1 MTGQAGT
8 QQLID
13 GKYEIVREL
22 SRDGHVT
29 LSEVRAGE
37 GVTRQVAWFDVTT
50 PADRQAFHA
59 YRTAVRTLAPAGLT
73 DVVARPGAYY
83 AVWQPVTGVPLE
95 TVMVQPSKPEE
106 TVDAVRALAARLAVH
121 GFALADA
128 DIVVEGHEPR
138 IAYLRPAHRTPEDA
152 ALMNTATLAALSG
165 GRVRPRRQPGAWLS
179 FVPGLLFLGGAVYLG
194 VQAAQIYLNPPVQ
207 EVASVTGKAARE
219 ATQQLVKAGYRV
231 QYTEGQAGGLPIG
244 AIIRQDPAGGTSL
257 PVGRLITLTV
267 NNPPAVQVPRLEEMT
282 LTQAKAA
289 LKDGALALGKVLKVD
304 GTLTNTAE
312 GHVIAQIPQPG
323 AQTQPGQPV
332 QVMVS
337 TGVQGK
343 DTWIP
348 NLAGMTYEQARDHV
362 RAAGLVVTRVRER
375 PSDEPANSVLEQTPA
390 PYVRVA
396 VGSPVTLTVATARY
410 SPPTQSAGSLPL
422 PPAYVPPALP
432 DPEAPEEPTAPD
444 GSGTPGT
451 TTPGDGATQTPP
463 TTTSPTTTTPT
474 APPAAV
480 PDTSAGDVNLPSS
493 NVNFNYTFPADL
505 PDGSYT
511 VVVRDA
517 DGERAVLAPTDA
529 AQLRGATASSD
540 NAVTVRGD
548 AVFIIRRDGAEF
560 ATVTP

>member
-37 GVTRQVAWFDVTT
+37 GVTRQVAWFEVST

-83 AVWQPVTGVPLE
+83 AVWQPVSGVPLE
-95 TVMVQPSKPEE
+95 TVLAQPVKPEE

-138 IAYLRPAHRTPEDA
+138 IAYLRPAGRTPEDA

-207 EVASVTGKAARE
+207 EVASVTGKEARE

-231 QYTEGQAGGLPIG
+231 QYTEGQAGGMPIG
-244 AIIRQDPAGGTSL
+244 AIIRQEPVGGTSL

-267 NNPPAVQVPRLEEMT
+267 NNPPAIQVPRVEEMT
-282 LTQAKAA
+282 LAQAKAA
-289 LKDGALALGKVLKVD
+289 LKDGALTLGKVLKVD

-323 AQTQPGQPV
+323 AQTQPGRPV
-332 QVMVS
+332 QIMVS

-348 NLAGMTYEQARDHV
+348 NLAGMTFEQARDHV

-375 PSDEPANSVLEQTPA
+375 PSDEPENSVLEQSPA

-422 PPAYVPPALP
+422 PPAYVPPTLP
-432 DPEAPEEPTAPD
+432 DPEAPEEPTAP
-444 GSGTPGT
+444 GGTETPGT
-451 TTPGDGATQTPP
+451 TTPDSGTPP
-463 TTTSPTTTTPT
+463 SSSTTTPAAPPA

-480 PDTSAGDVNLPSS
+480 PATPPAGTDLPSS
-493 NVNFNYTFPADL
+493 DVNFNYTFPADL

-540 NAVTVRGD
+540 NAVTVRGE
-548 AVFIIRRDGAEF
+548 AVFIIRRDGADF